1 MDAFIAGA
9 ESLVAE
15 RTALGMRTGAPYRVT
30 DVPWRKVWH
39 TMEAPEDD
47 PGTVPD
53 EGWELD
59 QTRAYIIR
67 HPYPPHLWALPLHD
81 VVYQT
86 VPLTKAAYALV
97 HDWTGYPETNH
108 ARAIQTE
115 VIGFAREGLDDPRLC
130 EWLGRR
136 VLRPILDAGV
146 PINLMRWAPSTG
158 PDGAGVSGTVR
169 LTSSVWY
176 ELDGQCGHANVP
188 KNVHWDPGRANYAA
202 IARAAGATPQP
213 PPVPEEEDDSMK
225 DFIISAPG
233 KPISLMRGD
242 KLIKFGDMD
251 TVKSFQAAGVETV
264 KPTARDFDQIERVL
278 AQPE

>member
-53 EGWELD
+53 EGWELG
-59 QTRAYIIR
+59 QIRAYILR
-67 HPYPPHLWALPLHD
+67 HQYPPHLWALPLHD

-86 VPLTKAAYALV
+86 VPLTKAAYALL
-97 HDWTGYPETNH
+97 HNWSGYPETNH

-115 VIGFAREGLDDPRLC
+115 VIGFAREGLDDPELC

-146 PINLMRWAPSTG
+146 PINLRRWAPSTG
-158 PDGAGVSGTVR
+158 SDGAGTSGTVR

-188 KNVHWDPGRANYAA
+188 KNVHWDPGRARYDLIAA
-202 IARAAGATPQP
+202 AAGSTPQP
-213 PPVPEEEDDSMK
+213 PPVPESEEDEMLVVTNPRGQSWLILSGGGRMG
-225 DFIISAPG
+225 FSSSADRDAVAKAVGEARVSEQQFDLFERLP
-233 KPISLMRGD
+233 RW
-242 KLIKFGDMD
+242 D
-251 TVKSFQAAGVETV
+251 TA
-264 KPTARDFDQIERVL
+264 
-278 AQPE
+278 